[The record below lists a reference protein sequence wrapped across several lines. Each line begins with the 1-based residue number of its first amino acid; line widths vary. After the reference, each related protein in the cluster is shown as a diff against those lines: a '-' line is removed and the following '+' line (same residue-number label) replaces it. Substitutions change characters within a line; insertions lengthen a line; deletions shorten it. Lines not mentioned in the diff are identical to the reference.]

1 MIDADIDLRELES
14 SLTRMSAIFGEANQS
29 GIARWGVAVC
39 RSLVKETQAW
49 GDDTKAKK
57 KQEKAMKWDAYNLFI
72 VVRDPKLVRLLM
84 QKKLTGLQV
93 KGVVR
98 TFRPHQQIIDV
109 KNINDAI
116 EFNRTSRRKRVPA
129 RQPGSMLVTS
139 EALMNKA
146 LRLRYVR
153 AGKAKGAWIGAGRD
167 IAKFQKAGS
176 RIAIG
181 KNFASYTQKFAS
193 GGSASLIK
201 NQWEPTGILNNSVP
215 YAADGYV
222 LKKSAMQK
230 ALKDGAEN
238 TIKWY
243 EKTMQGRLNR
253 RTR

>member
-1 MIDADIDLRELES
+1 MIDADIDLRELER
-14 SLTRMSAIFGEANQS
+14 SLTRMSAIFGEANQT
-29 GIARWGVAVC
+29 GIARWGNATC
-39 RSLVKETQAW
+39 KSLVKQTQAW
-49 GDDTKAKK
+49 GDNTKAKES
-57 KQEKAMKWDAYNLFI
+57 QQKAIKWDAYNLFI
-72 VVRDPKLVRLLM
+72 VVKDPKLVRLLM
-84 QKKLTGLQV
+84 QKKLTGLRV
-93 KGVVR
+93 KGVIH

-153 AGKAKGAWIGAGRD
+153 AGKAKGAWIGAGNE
-167 IAKFQKAGS
+167 ISKFQKSGKKLT
-176 RIAIG
+176 IG
-181 KNFASYTQKFAS
+181 KNFASYAQKFAS

-201 NQWEPTGILNNSVP
+201 NTWEPTGIVNNSVP